1 MILRVNEIDYFVD
14 VKGEGFPVVF
24 LHGFTGDTRTWSEVT
39 DMLKGMCQCISIDII
54 GHGKTDSPLDADR
67 YSMDAASE
75 DIKAILDELHIKKAA
90 FVGYSMGGRLALH
103 YSNIYSETVS
113 VLILESASPGLKT
126 EEERRERRERD
137 YALAD
142 RIMGE
147 GLQSFVEFWEGIPL
161 FSTQK
166 KLPQEVKE
174 RIRVQRLQ
182 QSPVG
187 LSNSL
192 KRMGTGA
199 QPSWWNSLEN
209 LPFPVILLVGELDR
223 KFAAIADEMKTSIPY
238 TEIIPFFDTGHAIHV
253 EDPRKFGTI
262 VKEVLFN
269 YIKEDF

>member
-103 YSNIYSETVS
+103 YSNLYSDTVS

-137 YALAD
+137 HALAD

-166 KLPQEVKE
+166 KLPQKVKE

-192 KRMGTGA
+192 KGMGTGA
-199 QPSWWNSLEN
+199 QPSWWDALKN
-209 LPFPVILLVGELDR
+209 LPFPVILLIGELDR
-223 KFAAIADEMKTSIPY
+223 KFAAIADEMKMSIPD

>member
-39 DMLKGMCQCISIDII
+39 DLLKGMYQCISIDII

-67 YSMDAASE
+67 YAMDAASE
-75 DIKAILDELHIKKAA
+75 DIKAILNELDIKKAA

-103 YSNIYSETVS
+103 YSNLYSETVS

-126 EEERRERRERD
+126 NEEQQERRERD
-137 YALAD
+137 HILAD
-142 RIMGE
+142 RIMDE
-147 GLQSFVEFWEGIPL
+147 GLQSFVKFWEDIPL

-166 KLPQEVKE
+166 KLPQEVRE
-174 RIRVQRLQ
+174 RIRAQRLQ

-192 KRMGTGA
+192 KGMGTGT
-199 QPSWWNSLEN
+199 QPSWWGALES
-209 LPFPVILLVGELDR
+209 LPFPVILFVGELDR
-223 KFAAIADEMKTSIPY
+223 KFAAIADEMKMSIPDS
-238 TEIIPFFDTGHAIHV
+238 EIIPFFDTGHAIHV

>member
-39 DMLKGMCQCISIDII
+39 DVLKGMYQCISIDII
-54 GHGKTDSPLDADR
+54 GHGKSDSPLDADR
-67 YSMDAASE
+67 YSMDAASK
-75 DIKAILDELHIKKAA
+75 DIKEILYELHIKKAA

-103 YSNIYSETVS
+103 YSNLYSDTVS

-137 YALAD
+137 HALAD
-142 RIMGE
+142 RIMDE

-166 KLPQEVKE
+166 KLPQKVKE

-192 KRMGTGA
+192 KGMGTGA
-199 QPSWWNSLEN
+199 QPSWWDALKN
-209 LPFPVILLVGELDR
+209 LPFPVILLIGELDR
-223 KFAAIADEMKTSIPY
+223 KFAAIADEMKMSIPD